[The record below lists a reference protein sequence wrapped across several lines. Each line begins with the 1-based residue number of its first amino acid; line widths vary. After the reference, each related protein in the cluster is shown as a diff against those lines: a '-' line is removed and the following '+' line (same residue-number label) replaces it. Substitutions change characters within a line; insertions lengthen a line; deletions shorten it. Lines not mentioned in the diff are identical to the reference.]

1 MQKERFIFRTIR
13 QDEAEQ
19 AADIECIC
27 FPPNEA
33 CSRDMMLA
41 RVAGVPELFLVAEDR
56 ETGKLAGFLTGLAT
70 DEAFFRDEFFSQ
82 ADLHDPN
89 GKNVMILGL
98 NVLPAY
104 RGRGLARKLMRE
116 YLRMAVENGR
126 ERMILTCLPSK
137 IKMYERMGFRDEGIS
152 GSTWGGEQWHEMSC
166 AVKAG

>member
-1 MQKERFIFRTIR
+1 MQKERFIFRPVR

-19 AADIECIC
+19 TVVIERIC

-33 CSRDMMLA
+33 CSQEMMLD

-56 ETGKLAGFLTGLAT
+56 ETGKIAGFLTGIAT
-70 DEAFFRDEFFSQ
+70 DEVSFRDEFFSEP
-82 ADLHDPN
+82 DLHDPN

-104 RGRGLARKLMRE
+104 RGRGLARALMGK
-116 YLRMAVENGR
+116 YFCMAHENGR
-126 ERMILTCLPSK
+126 ERMVLTCLPPK
-137 IKMYERMGFRDEGIS
+137 IRMYERMGFRDEGIS

-166 AVKAG
+166 DINED